1 MVNEIPSD
9 AKATP
14 TLKESQSQLDKKT
27 ASNLKTAQNQTVSP
41 PTQSAAGTTLVSFD
55 GTKDTSVYS
64 YQNVPT
70 NVLAQKLE
78 IFFNGK
84 KYKLEEGTIEKGV
97 YGIGNPIL
105 RIILGAF
112 IKRYKFNFSITES
125 SGKTTLEFSKGMT
138 GAMGG
143 VIGYSQMNN
152 EFQRLTE
159 EIKIL
164 I

>member
-9 AKATP
+9 AKTTP

-27 ASNLKTAQNQTVSP
+27 ESNLTAAKKQAASP
-41 PTQSAAGTTLVSFD
+41 PTPSGAGTTLISFD
-55 GTKDTSVYS
+55 GTKESSIYI

-78 IFFNGK
+78 AFFINK

-112 IKRYKFNFSITES
+112 VKRYKFNFSITDS
-125 SGKTTLEFSKGMT
+125 AGKATLSFSKGMS

-143 VIGYSQMNN
+143 VIGYSKMNN

>member
-14 TLKESQSQLDKKT
+14 TLKESQRKLDKQT
-27 ASNLKTAQNQTVSP
+27 ASNLKAAQNQSTSP
-41 PTQSAAGTTLVSFD
+41 PTPSTTGTILVSFD
-55 GTKDTSVYS
+55 GTKDTSVYI

-70 NVLAQKLE
+70 NVLAKKLE
-78 IFFNGK
+78 VFFIDK
-84 KYKLEEGTIEKGV
+84 KYKLEEGTIEEGV

-105 RIILGAF
+105 RILLGAF
-112 IKRYKFNFSITES
+112 VKRYKFKFSITEAN
-125 SGKTTLEFSKGMT
+125 GRTTLEFSKGIT
-138 GAMGG
+138 GPMGG

-159 EIKIL
+159 EIKLL